1 MTTEIAINQSP
12 ILISTAH
19 NQQVIDALVNL
30 SHPLI
35 DIEDPQQLISEWHKT
50 YAPLVILDDVA
61 LCAQIRQ
68 DISASILLITDNID
82 DALSAGADDCV
93 PMHPDLLT
101 IRVQALMKHQSSA
114 HYDKLPAMVNVV
126 DKDNR
131 IVYVNDYWLTQFGY
145 TSSDILGKP
154 LTYIMSDISQHVS
167 SDILESFRKTKQTHT
182 VVFRYVMQS
191 RQEFDVLADSM
202 LLNDGQVLIVSRDIS
217 ELQAA
222 EDSLR
227 QSHNELTSILRALPD
242 IVLVVDHSG
251 SVIHVVNQKVQN
263 DYLDTQDIHGQNLA
277 MLLPNKASQQVQSMI
292 QDAIRD
298 NTIQHIDIELAD
310 KAQTHYL
317 QVTASPINSYEMM
330 LIIRDVTE
338 QRLIKKSLSES
349 EKSYRRLFE
358 NATDAIFVV
367 DIMTGNI
374 IQASPQASVLL
385 GYSQQELL
393 TMTID
398 TIESDQIAIHDS
410 SDFDIFNTDKLTVET
425 MYQRRDGTTI
435 DVEITSRVI
444 IQNKKLVLISF
455 VRDISERKRNLAEV
469 ERQRNIAQALLNTAS
484 ILNETDELEVV
495 LDTILSDI
503 NRVMPCDSANVML
516 IDNEYAKVMCH
527 SGYIE
532 QGFKSEDIS
541 NVVIPLSEASNLNW
555 IVANKMPLRLDDIQ
569 NSPQF
574 KWLDET
580 TSEYVQSLLTA
591 PIIRDGEVIGFI
603 SLDSKTTNTF
613 SQEHEPHLMAFANQV
628 AIAMQKASMMQS
640 LQAYTNQL
648 EERVNERTQELTT
661 ANEHLKQTQTQLK
674 NLNEEL
680 ELRVA
685 VRTLE
690 LSQANTELIKQI
702 EEKEKAEGAE
712 RTQRLIA
719 EALRDGIAQLATL
732 HDRDTIFDRML
743 TLMGTI
749 IPHDASSIL
758 LLYDDIVE
766 VVHSH
771 GYDGK
776 NLSLRISLKDLRN
789 LEAAKNE
796 KRPKIISDV
805 SQYADWTPLS
815 YGEWIQSVMTIPIII
830 DDEVI
835 GFVTLDSQHPHHF
848 TEQQADWLLSFG
860 EQVGLAIRNARYT
873 TDLEAIVRER
883 TERIEFEQA
892 QLRAILDGVTDG
904 IVYTDLDGQPQY
916 INSAMTE
923 ITGFS
928 ETDWLNSSAQKHLN
942 SLNDTDTK
950 AHWQRIIRWLESNNV
965 WTNEYKLLR
974 KDNSVLN
981 ASVSRTLVR
990 DQFGYGVGIVT
1001 VVRDISAEKQLA
1013 EQKARF
1019 ITKAAHELRTPITN
1033 LKTRMFLVKR
1043 QPDKIDEHLAVAS
1056 SVITLMQN
1064 LVEHM
1069 FDVSRFERGILEL
1082 AYETFELGELL
1093 SDVIQYQMPQAERL
1107 GIALKLE
1114 IPEHP
1119 IIVAADPY
1127 RLTQVVT
1134 NLIGNALKYAKSESD
1149 IILKLDADD
1158 QSTTI
1163 AVIDFGKG
1171 IEPEHLAKLFQPF
1184 YQVSE
1189 NSRGVGLGLT
1199 IVQEI
1204 VHAHQGTIHVESQ
1217 LGEGTT
1223 FYVRLPL
1230 KSDIQE

>member
-1 MTTEIAINQSP
+1 MNTEIAINQSP
-12 ILISTAH
+12 ILINTGH
-19 NQQVIDALVNL
+19 NQRVIDALAKL
-30 SHPLI
+30 SYPLI
-35 DIEDPQQLISEWHKT
+35 DIEDPQQLVSEWQKT
-50 YAPLVILDDVA
+50 DASLVILDDIN

-82 DALSAGADDCV
+82 GALSAGADDCV
-93 PMHPDLLT
+93 PMHPDLLL
-101 IRVQALMKHQSSA
+101 IRVKTLRNQS
-114 HYDKLPAMVNVV
+114 K
-126 DKDNR
+126 
-131 IVYVNDYWLTQFGY
+131 
-145 TSSDILGKP
+145 TSSN
-154 LTYIMSDISQHVS
+154 
-167 SDILESFRKTKQTHT
+167 E
-182 VVFRYVMQS
+182 
-191 RQEFDVLADSM
+191 
-202 LLNDGQVLIVSRDIS
+202 
-217 ELQAA
+217 A
-222 EDSLR
+222 EK
-227 QSHNELTSILRALPD
+227 H
-242 IVLVVDHSG
+242 
-251 SVIHVVNQKVQN
+251 
-263 DYLDTQDIHGQNLA
+263 
-277 MLLPNKASQQVQSMI
+277 
-292 QDAIRD
+292 
-298 NTIQHIDIELAD
+298 
-310 KAQTHYL
+310 
-317 QVTASPINSYEMM
+317 
-330 LIIRDVTE
+330 
-338 QRLIKKSLSES
+338 
-349 EKSYRRLFE
+349 YRRLFE
-358 NATDAIFVV
+358 NATDAIFVI
-367 DIMTGNI
+367 DIMTGKI
-374 IQASPQASVLL
+374 LQASPQASALL

-425 MYQRRDGTTI
+425 MYRRRDGVTI

-469 ERQRNIAQALLNTAS
+469 ERQRNFAQALLNTAS
-484 ILNETDELEVV
+484 ILNETDDLNTV
-495 LDTILSDI
+495 LDTILTSLSQ
-503 NRVMPCDSANVML
+503 VMPCDSANVML
-516 IDNEYAKVMCH
+516 IKDNQAKITCH
-527 SGYIE
+527 IGYVE
-532 QGFKSEDIS
+532 KGFKDEDILDIT
-541 NVVIPLSEASNLNW
+541 IPLNSGNNLDW
-555 IVANKMPLRLDDIQ
+555 IIEHQIPLRIDDTHQ
-569 NSPQF
+569 TSQF
-574 KWLDET
+574 HWVDAT
-580 TSEYVQSLLTA
+580 TSEYIKSLLTA
-591 PIIRDGEVIGFI
+591 PMIRDRQVIGFI
-603 SLDSKTTNTF
+603 NLDSRHTNTF
-613 SQEHEPHLMAFANQV
+613 SQEQEVQLMAFANQA
-628 AIAMQKASMMQS
+628 AIAIQRTDMMQS
-640 LQAYTNQL
+640 LQAYTTHL
-648 EERVNERTQELTT
+648 EERVEERTQELIS
-661 ANEHLKQTQTQLK
+661 ANLDLTQTQNQLTK
-674 NLNEEL
+674 LNEEL

-702 EEKEKAEGAE
+702 EEKEKAERAE

-771 GYDGK
+771 GYDDK
-776 NLSLRISLKDLRN
+776 NLSLRIPLKDLHN

-805 SQYADWTPLS
+805 SQFIEWTHLS

-860 EQVGLAIRNARYT
+860 EQVGLAMRNARYT
-873 TDLEAIVRER
+873 TDLEAMVRER

-904 IVYTDLDGQPQY
+904 IVYTNLDRQPQY

-923 ITGFS
+923 ITGFN
-928 ETDWLNSSAQKHLN
+928 EAEWLNGSAQKHLN
-942 SLNDTDTK
+942 SLNDTDIE
-950 AHWQRIIRWLESNNV
+950 AQWQRIIRWLESNNV
-965 WTNEYKLLR
+965 WTDEYELLR

-1001 VVRDISAEKQLA
+1001 VMRDISNEKQLA

-1043 QPDKIDEHLAVAS
+1043 QPDKLDEHLAIAS
-1056 SVITLMQN
+1056 SVINLMQN

-1107 GIALKLE
+1107 SIMLKLE
-1114 IPEHP
+1114 TPEHP
-1119 IIVAADPY
+1119 ITVAADPY

-1149 IILKLDADD
+1149 IIIRLDADD

-1223 FYVRLPL
+1223 FYVKLPL
-1230 KSDIQE
+1230 KPDIQE